1 MHRPTFLSLPTS
13 RLARAAPVAAGL
25 ALAAAAATASAAQA
39 APTTPAQAAVT
50 TTFTSTGAEQ
60 TYTVPRG
67 ATAVTITAV
76 GAPGGSGLDGAA
88 GGNGASVTATVPLPA
103 GTSTLYVE
111 VGGAGTLAGSDQG
124 PTPGG
129 FNGGGSGEIGGTGGG
144 ASDVRTCSMSTCTNL
159 SANDTRLV
167 VAGGGGGSGGSCGA
181 ADGAAGGAAG
191 DSSVTGP
198 GNGGAGTEPCSGAGP
213 GGNSGL
219 SGTAGGTGGAGA
231 AIFEGSCAGGGGSLG
246 QGGSGTF
253 CSAGGAGGGG
263 GGGYYGG
270 GGGGS
275 GVASGGGGGAGSS
288 FWVTGATGTSMSE
301 DTTGTPEVQIT
312 PIITAPDLSL
322 SDNAPATAVSGD
334 SYAYTLTA
342 TNTGGS
348 DATGVAATD
357 TLPASAHFTS
367 ATTSQGSCTRPAA
380 SKGGTVNCTVGSL
393 AAGASVTIT
402 ITVTATKPG
411 TVIDATTV
419 TAGNVTADADDS
431 ATATTIVTGT

>member
-1 MHRPTFLSLPTS
+1 
-13 RLARAAPVAAGL
+13 
-25 ALAAAAATASAAQA
+25 
-39 APTTPAQAAVT
+39 
-50 TTFTSTGAEQ
+50 
-60 TYTVPRG
+60 
-67 ATAVTITAV
+67 
-76 GAPGGSGLDGAA
+76 
-88 GGNGASVTATVPLPA
+88 VPLPA

-129 FNGGGSGEIGGTGGG
+129 FNGGG
-144 ASDVRTCSMSTCTNL
+144 
-159 SANDTRLV
+159 
-167 VAGGGGGSGGSCGA
+167 
-181 ADGAAGGAAG
+181 
-191 DSSVTGP
+191 
-198 GNGGAGTEPCSGAGP
+198 
-213 GGNSGL
+213 
-219 SGTAGGTGGAGA
+219 
-231 AIFEGSCAGGGGSLG
+231 
-246 QGGSGTF
+246 
-253 CSAGGAGGGG
+253 
-263 GGGYYGG
+263 
-270 GGGGS
+270 GGS
-275 GVASGGGGGAGSS
+275 GVASGGGAGSS

-393 AAGASVTIT
+393 AAGASVTVT

-411 TVIDATTV
+411 D
-419 TAGNVTADADDS
+419 GYRCHHRDR
-431 ATATTIVTGT
+431 GQRHRGR